1 MASTKVAG
9 SNGARSSGPSPRP
22 TSLTGTPSSRWTA
35 TTIPP
40 LAVPSSLVSTIPV
53 ISTASAN
60 TLAWRR
66 PFCPVVASS
75 TSRTSS
81 TVACR
86 SMTRLILPSSS
97 IRPVLVCSRPAV
109 STMTVSVRSS
119 MPCRTASNATLAG
132 SASSRSER
140 TTGAPTRCPQVS
152 SWSAAAARKV
162 SAAPSRTVWPS
173 PMSARASLPQVD
185 VLPVPLTP
193 TMSTTAGRSPCLATC
208 NDLSMSGPTCSIR
221 SCLSR
226 PRTSAVPRAPPTR
239 TWVRSSL
246 TICAAGAAP
255 RSAPTRVSSI
265 SSQPCS
271 SSPSRE
277 SRLSSTEPN
286 PVWERASRP
295 RSRVIRPAS
304 GCGASATSVA
314 GAPVSGGVSTPGW
327 PVPSPSP
334 RAGPGGGVAAGG
346 ASGTSGARGRCRERS
361 SMTPPAIRARATR
374 TMTMIKYSIT
384 APVWQMDRRSGP
396 LPLPQPLA
404 HHRGHPVA
412 LHGGPVEGV
421 RDLHRPLLVRDDD
434 QLRTAAQLLEDLE
447 QPLQVGV
454 VQRRLDL
461 VQHVERRR
469 AGLEDGQEE
478 GDRGQ
483 RALAAGQQRQ
493 PLDLLARRPG
503 FDVDA
508 RGEHVVGLGQH
519 QPALAAGEQPR
530 EDLLELG
537 RGVGEGRREH
547 LLDPVIDLFDH
558 GEQVPPGLLEVLELV
573 GQERVA
579 LLEGRVLL
587 QGQRVDLA
595 ELVKL
600 ALRGGGP
607 LLLLGPGVGDR
618 PHGRR
623 GLRRI
628 MAVRPGQEVRI
639 VRRPATAAGRR
650 SRPPAVGGGRVR
662 LVQHRHRHVGPVLGD
677 ESVGVHAELLGGPR
691 HDLLQPHPLLGP
703 GDLRTVRGV
712 DHPVQVTGE
721 GPDPRPDLLERLGT
735 ALARLLGR
743 LAVGLGGGQR
753 FRDPGQGR
761 IRPHGHGPGN
771 FCLLRALPARGRRG
785 LGRPALA
792 HRGRGEGVGPA
803 RDRPQPLLGG
813 PDLQPGIG
821 LGLPRGTGR

>member
-1 MASTKVAG
+1 MIASTNVAG
-9 SNGARSSGPSPRP
+9 SNGARSSSPSPRP

-60 TLAWRR
+60 TLAWRS

-119 MPCRTASNATLAG
+119 MACRTASNATLAG
-132 SASSRSER
+132 SSSSRSER
-140 TTGAPTRCPQVS
+140 TTGAPPRCPQVS
-152 SWSAAAARKV
+152 RWSAAAARKV

-208 NDLSMSGPTCSIR
+208 SDLSMSGPTCSIR
-221 SCLSR
+221 SCLSS
-226 PRTSAVPRAPPTR
+226 PRT
-239 TWVRSSL
+239 W
-246 TICAAGAAP
+246 
-255 RSAPTRVSSI
+255 
-265 SSQPCS
+265 
-271 SSPSRE
+271 
-277 SRLSSTEPN
+277 
-286 PVWERASRP
+286 
-295 RSRVIRPAS
+295 VIRPAS

-314 GAPVSGGVSTPGW
+314 GAPISGGVSTPGW

-334 RAGPGGGVAAGG
+334 RAGPGGGGAAGG

-469 AGLEDGQEE
+469 AGLEDGQQE

-483 RALAAGQQRQ
+483 RALAPRQQGQ

-503 FDVDA
+503 LDVDA
-508 RGEHVVGLGQH
+508 GGQHVVGLGQH
-519 QPALAAGEQPR
+519 QAALAAGEQPR

-537 RGVGEGRREH
+537 RGVGERRREH

-558 GEQVPPGLLEVLELV
+558 GEQVPPGLLEVFEL
-573 GQERVA
+573 GGEERVA
-579 LLEGRVLL
+579 LLQRRELL
-587 QGQRVDLA
+587 QGERVDLT
-595 ELVKL
+595 ELGKL

-607 LLLLGPGVGDR
+607 LLLLGPEVRDR
-618 PHGRR
+618 PHRR
-623 GLRRI
+623 GLR
-628 MAVRPGQEVRI
+628 VPGDEVRHPI
-639 VRRPATAAGRR
+639 V
-650 SRPPAVGGGRVR
+650 VCGGRLR
-662 LVQHRHRHVGPVLGD
+662 LVRHRHRHVGSVLGD
-677 ESVGVHAELLGGPR
+677 ERVGVHAELLGGPR

-703 GDLRTVRGV
+703 GDLGAMRGV
-712 DHPVQVTGE
+712 DHPVQVRRE
-721 GPDPRPDLLERLGT
+721 GPDPRPDVFERLGP
-735 ALARLLGR
+735 APARLLGR
-743 LAVGLGGGQR
+743 RALRLGGG
-753 FRDPGQGR
+753 
-761 IRPHGHGPGN
+761 
-771 FCLLRALPARGRRG
+771 
-785 LGRPALA
+785 
-792 HRGRGEGVGPA
+792 
-803 RDRPQPLLGG
+803 
-813 PDLQPGIG
+813 
-821 LGLPRGTGR
+821 

>member
-1 MASTKVAG
+1 MLRRRFAGGPAGQPTIASTNVSG

-208 NDLSMSGPTCSIR
+208 SDLSMSGPTCSIR

-255 RSAPTRVSSI
+255 RSAPTKVSSI

-314 GAPVSGGVSTPGW
+314 GAPVSAGVSTPGW

-334 RAGPGGGVAAGG
+334 RAGPGGGGAAGG
-346 ASGTSGARGRCRERS
+346 ASGALGTSGARGRCRERS
-361 SMTPPAIRARATR
+361 SMRPPAIRARATR
-374 TMTMIKYSIT
+374 MMTMIKYSIT

-469 AGLEDGQEE
+469 AGLEDGQQE

-483 RALAAGQQRQ
+483 RALAPRQQGQ

-503 FDVDA
+503 LDVDA
-508 RGEHVVGLGQH
+508 GGQHVVGLGQH
-519 QPALAAGEQPR
+519 QAALAAGEQPR

-537 RGVGEGRREH
+537 RGVGERRREH

-558 GEQVPPGLLEVLELV
+558 GEQVPPGLLEVFEL
-573 GQERVA
+573 GGEERVA
-579 LLEGRVLL
+579 LLQRRELL
-587 QGQRVDLA
+587 QGERVDLA
-595 ELVKL
+595 ELGKL

-607 LLLLGPGVGDR
+607 LLLLGPEVRDR
-618 PHGRR
+618 PHRR
-623 GLRRI
+623 GLR
-628 MAVRPGQEVRI
+628 VPGDEVRHPI
-639 VRRPATAAGRR
+639 V
-650 SRPPAVGGGRVR
+650 VCGGRLR
-662 LVQHRHRHVGPVLGD
+662 LVRHRHRHVGSVLGD
-677 ESVGVHAELLGGPR
+677 ERVGVHAELLGGPR

-703 GDLRTVRGV
+703 GDLGAMRGV
-712 DHPVQVTGE
+712 DHPVQVRRE
-721 GPDPRPDLLERLGT
+721 GPDPRPDLFERLGP
-735 ALARLLGR
+735 APARLLGR
-743 LAVGLGGGQR
+743 
-753 FRDPGQGR
+753 
-761 IRPHGHGPGN
+761 
-771 FCLLRALPARGRRG
+771 RALRTRAG
-785 LGRPALA
+785 
-792 HRGRGEGVGPA
+792 
-803 RDRPQPLLGG
+803 
-813 PDLQPGIG
+813 
-821 LGLPRGTGR
+821 